1 MKLITFLG
9 ATTAYETTYV
19 LSDDREHTAPFC
31 GAALA
36 RFYPDCD
43 MRVFVTKDAYD
54 KHWHAFQPLAE
65 DHVASLLPVPIPDG
79 RDEAQLWQVFQAVVD
94 HVDADEPVIFDITHG
109 FRSLPFLSFLA
120 AAYLRVVKRIR
131 LEAVL
136 YGNFEARD
144 TTVTPHRAPVIDMTH
159 FVDLLDWM
167 TAADRFVRFGD
178 AHDLAQQLRSARPAH
193 QQQQADKALQANAVR
208 LGQAAKALD
217 DVSLA
222 LRLIRPAQAMEASS
236 TLQTRLMD
244 ATQGLQ
250 AHARPFIP
258 LTQPVADA
266 FAPLSLSHADQG
278 RDPVDLLARERR
290 MVFWYLERKQYV
302 QAMAVAREW
311 IVTWAMMQAAISPV
325 LDKTLR
331 EEMERTLGH
340 ANRERQA
347 GSGAFADATLSSGR
361 SLRSIPRIAQALK
374 LYEEVG
380 HARNDLLHAGKR
392 PDPKPAD
399 VLERMIGS
407 LCQRLNE
414 LPLPAGDLAK

>member
-1 MKLITFLG
+1 MKLLTFLG
-9 ATTAYETTYV
+9 AAMAHETTYV
-19 LSDDREHTAPFC
+19 MPDGREHTAPFC

-36 RFYPDCD
+36 RFYPDTE
-43 MRVFVTKDAYD
+43 MRVFVTKDA
-54 KHWHAFQPLAE
+54 KKMHWARFEALAE
-65 DHVASLLPVPIPDG
+65 DHVASLLAVDIPDG

-120 AAYLRVVKRIR
+120 AAYLRVVKQIR

-144 TTVTPHRAPVIDMTH
+144 QSVTPHRAPVIDMTH

-167 TAADRFVRFGD
+167 IAADRFVRFGD
-178 AHDLAQQLRSARPAH
+178 AHDLAQQLRSARPAY
-193 QQQQADKALQANAVR
+193 QQQQADKSLQTDAIR

-244 ATQGLQ
+244 ATQSLQ
-250 AHARPFIP
+250 AHAQPFIP
-258 LTQPVADA
+258 LAQSVSDA
-266 FAPLSLSHADQG
+266 FAPLSLSRADQS

-311 IVTWAMMQAAISPV
+311 IITWAMMHAAMSPV
-325 LDKTLR
+325 LDKALR
-331 EEMERTLGH
+331 DEMERTLGH
-340 ANRERQA
+340 ANWQRQS
-347 GSGAFADATLSSGR
+347 GSGAFADAALSSGR
-361 SLRSIPRIAQALK
+361 SLHSIPKIAQALK
-374 LYEEVG
+374 LYEEVS

-392 PDPKPAD
+392 PDAKPAD

-414 LPLPAGDLAK
+414 LPLPE

>member
-1 MKLITFLG
+1 MKLLTFLG
-9 ATTAYETTYV
+9 AARAYETTYV
-19 LSDDREHTAPFC
+19 MPDGREHTAPFC

-36 RFYPDCD
+36 RFYPDCE
-43 MRVFVTKDAYD
+43 MRVFVTKDAREM
-54 KHWHAFQPLAE
+54 HWAAFQPLAE
-65 DHVASLLPVPIPDG
+65 DHVASLLPVDIPDG

-120 AAYLRVVKRIR
+120 AAYLRVVKHVR

-144 TTVTPHRAPVIDMTH
+144 QSVTPNRAPVIDMTH

-167 TAADRFVRFGD
+167 IAADRFVRFGD
-178 AHDLAQQLRSARPAH
+178 AHDLAQQLRSARPAY
-193 QQQQADKALQANAVR
+193 QQQQADKALQTDAMR

-244 ATQGLQ
+244 ATQSLQ

-258 LTQPVADA
+258 LAQSVTDA
-266 FAPLSLSHADQG
+266 FAPLSLSRADQS

-290 MVFWYLERKQYV
+290 MVFWYLERKQFV

-311 IVTWAMMQAAISPV
+311 IITWALMQAAMSPV
-325 LDKTLR
+325 LDKALR
-331 EEMERTLGH
+331 EEMEQTLGR
-340 ANRERQA
+340 ANWQRQA
-347 GSGAFADATLSSGR
+347 GSGAFADAALSSGR
-361 SLRSIPRIAQALK
+361 SLRSIPKIAQALK

-392 PDPKPAD
+392 PDAKQAE

-414 LPLPAGDLAK
+414 LPLPE